1 MGRIDMADQH
11 DALVSVRW
19 NEPLELVL
27 LALEHGWASVRQ
39 LREAIFECRQ
49 RRPRIGE
56 LAISNRLLTISEV
69 FRVLEREATH
79 GGLFGENA
87 VSLGYLTEAQL
98 YELLQQQ
105 SERTPKVWQVLLE
118 KGTLTLEQVEQLQA
132 EVNHQ
137 DFCHQLS
144 K

>member
-1 MGRIDMADQH
+1 MGRIAMAEQH
-11 DALVSVRW
+11 DALVSVKW
-19 NEPLELVL
+19 NEPLEIVL

-49 RRPRIGE
+49 QRPRIGE

-69 FRVLEREATH
+69 FRVLEHEATH

-87 VSLGYLTEAQL
+87 VSLGYFTEAQL

-105 SERTPKVWQVLLE
+105 SDKTPKVWQVLLE
-118 KGTLTLEQVEQLQA
+118 KGTLTREQVEQLQA
-132 EVNHQ
+132 EVDH
-137 DFCHQLS
+137 DDLYPQLM
-144 K
+144 